1 MIQLDTYRRVI
12 QYVCTIIVSLFGE
25 DSCHA
30 SCVWERAGEDSIHPS
45 SSDDRWFLI
54 GESQEGVHR
63 APFHRSPPPL
73 CARFTFDITLG
84 EG

>member
-45 SSDDRWFLI
+45 SDDRWFLI
-54 GESQEGVHR
+54 GESQEGVQR
-63 APFHRSPPPL
+63 ARPHRSPPPL
-73 CARFTFDITLG
+73 CTRSTFDITLG